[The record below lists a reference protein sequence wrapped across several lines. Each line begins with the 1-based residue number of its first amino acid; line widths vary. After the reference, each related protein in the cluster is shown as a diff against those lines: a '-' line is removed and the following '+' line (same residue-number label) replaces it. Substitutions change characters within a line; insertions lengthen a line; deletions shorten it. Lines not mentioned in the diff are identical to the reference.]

1 MSTTTKASTKIAFL
15 GPAGTFTEAA
25 MQQLSVH
32 FEQVKPLPVSSPS
45 EALAAV
51 RAGVADFACVAIE
64 NSVDGAVTAAFD
76 ALVEGE
82 RVQVYRE
89 VDLPVVF
96 SIMVRPGMQL
106 GDVAT
111 FATHPVAY
119 QQVRGWLKENLSGVK
134 FVPASSNG
142 AAAQAVAQGE
152 IDAAAAPAR
161 AAELFGL
168 DTLADGVADVADAT
182 TRFVLVGPA
191 GKPTART
198 GHDKTSVI
206 FTLPNEP
213 GSLVGAL
220 EEFAHRG
227 VDLSRIES
235 RPTRKTFGTYRF
247 HVDLIGHIED
257 QPVAEA
263 LRAVWLRA
271 EELMFVGSWPSV
283 AEIGEQPRDLDRL
296 VAADEWVAQAR
307 QGK

>member
-32 FEQVKPLPVSSPS
+32 FEQVEPLPVSSPS

-119 QQVRGWLKENLSGVK
+119 QQVRGWLKENLPGVK

-142 AAAQAVAQGE
+142 AAAQAVAQGRLTQRPRPRVRLSSL
-152 IDAAAAPAR
+152 AWTRLPTASRTSQALPPGLCWLGLLANRLRAR
-161 AAELFGL
+161 G
-168 DTLADGVADVADAT
+168 T
-182 TRFVLVGPA
+182 TR
-191 GKPTART
+191 
-198 GHDKTSVI
+198 
-206 FTLPNEP
+206 
-213 GSLVGAL
+213 
-220 EEFAHRG
+220 
-227 VDLSRIES
+227 
-235 RPTRKTFGTYRF
+235 
-247 HVDLIGHIED
+247 
-257 QPVAEA
+257 
-263 LRAVWLRA
+263 
-271 EELMFVGSWPSV
+271 
-283 AEIGEQPRDLDRL
+283 PR
-296 VAADEWVAQAR
+296 
-307 QGK
+307 

>member
-1 MSTTTKASTKIAFL
+1 
-15 GPAGTFTEAA
+15 

-32 FEQVKPLPVSSPS
+32 FEQVEPLPVSSPS

-119 QQVRGWLKENLSGVK
+119 QQVRGWLKENLPGVK

-142 AAAQAVAQGE
+142 AAAQAVAQGRLTQRPRPRVRLSSL
-152 IDAAAAPAR
+152 AWTRLPTASQTSQTLPPGLCWLGLLASRLRAR
-161 AAELFGL
+161 G
-168 DTLADGVADVADAT
+168 T
-182 TRFVLVGPA
+182 TR
-191 GKPTART
+191 
-198 GHDKTSVI
+198 
-206 FTLPNEP
+206 
-213 GSLVGAL
+213 
-220 EEFAHRG
+220 
-227 VDLSRIES
+227 
-235 RPTRKTFGTYRF
+235 
-247 HVDLIGHIED
+247 
-257 QPVAEA
+257 
-263 LRAVWLRA
+263 
-271 EELMFVGSWPSV
+271 
-283 AEIGEQPRDLDRL
+283 PR
-296 VAADEWVAQAR
+296 
-307 QGK
+307 